1 MYKHVCASSA
11 VGDGNGGTKL
21 LFLAL
26 SAFEG
31 AL

>member
-1 MYKHVCASSA
+1 MYKRGSTA

-26 SAFEG
+26 SALEG
-31 AL
+31 APVA